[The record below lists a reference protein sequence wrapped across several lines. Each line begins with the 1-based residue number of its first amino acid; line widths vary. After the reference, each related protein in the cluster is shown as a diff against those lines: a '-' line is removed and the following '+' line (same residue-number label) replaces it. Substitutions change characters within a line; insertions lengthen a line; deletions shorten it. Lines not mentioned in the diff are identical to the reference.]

1 MWHARA
7 VPSPALA
14 LPSRVTHVLLDLDGT
29 LTDSAPGILA
39 SLRHAFA
46 ELGLPVPR
54 DDVLRSFVGPPL
66 GLSLE
71 RHGLPPEQV
80 ALAIAAYRREFERAG
95 MLDNAL
101 YPGIPGLLGA
111 LADAGV
117 VALVA
122 TAKPQPYAVRI
133 VEHFGLHRTLHGG
146 LDGVFGAETEGAG
159 VTAGKDVIIARAL
172 AALGLPGTGVVMV
185 GDREH
190 DVEGAAVHGVPTV
203 GAGWGYGS
211 PGELEGAGAVA
222 LAESPEALA
231 TLLVG

>member
-1 MWHARA
+1 MT
-7 VPSPALA
+7 ALA

-29 LTDSAPGILA
+29 LTDSAPGIVA

-46 ELGLPVPR
+46 TLGMPVPG
-54 DDVLRSFVGPPL
+54 DDVLRTFVGPPL

-71 RHGLPPEQV
+71 RHGLRPEHA
-80 ALAIAAYRREFERAG
+80 ALAITAYRREFERVG
-95 MLDNAL
+95 MLDNSL
-101 YPGIPGLLGA
+101 YPGIPGLLEA
-111 LADAGV
+111 LADAG
-117 VALVA
+117 LVTVIA
-122 TAKPQPYAVRI
+122 TAKPQPYAVRV

-146 LDGVFGAETEGAG
+146 LGGVFGAETEGAG
-159 VTAGKDVIIARAL
+159 ITAGKEVVIARAL
-172 AALGLPGTGVVMV
+172 SALGQPGAGVVMV

-222 LAESPEALA
+222 LAETPEALA
-231 TLLVG
+231 KLLVG